1 MKKIVVTGPHCCGK
15 STVIR
20 KIEEDIGSSDGIE
33 FIHFSGKASPVDY
46 SSSKEL
52 KNNTLHEID
61 ITYYMINKLLE
72 REIEL
77 EYKEGNI
84 AVLDR
89 CLIDQIVYPSVLLD
103 EKYHS
108 DIFNYIK
115 LWLKIHPYQHVFYIP
130 KNYEL
135 LEKYGTKDKSR
146 EYLDMI
152 QEKYLEVLKKLDVKY
167 TILSDNQTAQIEF
180 LKKYLMDNE

>member
-15 STVIR
+15 STVIKR
-20 KIEEDIGSSDGIE
+20 IQEDIGERENIE
-33 FIHFSGKASPVDY
+33 FIHFSGKGSPVDY

-52 KNNTLHEID
+52 KDNTIHEID
-61 ITYYMINKLLE
+61 ITYYMTNKLLE

-77 EYKEGNI
+77 EYREGNI
-84 AVLDR
+84 AILDR

-108 DIFNYIK
+108 DIFSYIK
-115 LWLKIHPYQHVFYIP
+115 LWLKIHPYQHVFYVP

-146 EYLDMI
+146 EYLDVI
-152 QEKYLEVLKKLDVKY
+152 QEKYLEILGKLNIKY
-167 TILSDNQTAQIEF
+167 TILPDNQEEQIEY
-180 LKKYLMDNE
+180 LKKYLTENE